1 MLGAHLVEENGEQ
14 GVRFAVW
21 APHAERVSVV
31 GDFNRWNGDAHP
43 MVRQPESGIWALFI
57 PGLGEGTIYKYEIRT
72 HRGDLLLKA
81 DPYAF
86 WAEVKPNTASKV
98 AHLKGYAWQD
108 GEWQERKRSST
119 PFDKPM
125 LIYEVH
131 LGSWKNRGFEQY
143 YSYAELADELI
154 DYAAEMGYTHIELL
168 PIMEH
173 PFDGSWGYQITG
185 YYAVTSRYGTPK
197 DFMAFVDRCHQ
208 RGIGVI
214 IDWVPGHFCRDE
226 HGLRMFDGTPCYEYA
241 DPRRAD
247 NRGWGTSNFDL
258 GKTEVQSFLI
268 SNALFWLDVYHVDG
282 IRVDAVAAMLY
293 LDYDR
298 GPGEWNPNAYGG
310 RENLE
315 SIAFIRKLN
324 EQVLTRFP
332 GTLMIAE
339 ESTDWPLVTMP
350 PYLGGLGFNYKWNM
364 GWMNDMLEYMQLDP
378 IYRKHHHNLVTFSF
392 MYAFS
397 ENFIL
402 PISHD
407 EVVHGKKSLLDK
419 MPGDYWQK
427 FASTRAFLAYMMAHP
442 GKKLLFMGAEFGQFI
457 EWDYKKGLDWFLL
470 DYPMHRSLWEYS
482 KALNLFY
489 RETPA
494 LWEKDH
500 SWEGFKWIDPH
511 DNEQSVVSFVR
522 MGKGSTEIVVV
533 VVNFTPVVRHSY
545 RIGVPALGTYREVFN
560 SDWEQWGGS
569 GVTNSAPIRAER
581 VRWHQEPQS
590 IAITVPPLAA
600 VFFRLEGEAGTAE

>member
-1 MLGAHLVEENGEQ
+1 M
-14 GVRFAVW
+14 
-21 APHAERVSVV
+21 
-31 GDFNRWNGDAHP
+31 
-43 MVRQPESGIWALFI
+43 
-57 PGLGEGTIYKYEIRT
+57 
-72 HRGDLLLKA
+72 
-81 DPYAF
+81 
-86 WAEVKPNTASKV
+86 
-98 AHLKGYAWQD
+98 
-108 GEWQERKRSST
+108 
-119 PFDKPM
+119 
-125 LIYEVH
+125 
-131 LGSWKNRGFEQY
+131 
-143 YSYAELADELI
+143 
-154 DYAAEMGYTHIELL
+154 
-168 PIMEH
+168 
-173 PFDGSWGYQITG
+173 
-185 YYAVTSRYGTPK
+185 
-197 DFMAFVDRCHQ
+197 
-208 RGIGVI
+208 
-214 IDWVPGHFCRDE
+214 
-226 HGLRMFDGTPCYEYA
+226 
-241 DPRRAD
+241 
-247 NRGWGTSNFDL
+247 
-258 GKTEVQSFLI
+258 QSFLI

-500 SWEGFKWIDPH
+500 SWEGFKWIDPTTT
-511 DNEQSVVSFVR
+511 NR
-522 MGKGSTEIVVV
+522 
-533 VVNFTPVVRHSY
+533 
-545 RIGVPALGTYREVFN
+545 
-560 SDWEQWGGS
+560 GGS
-569 GVTNSAPIRAER
+569 LCAWGR
-581 VRWHQEPQS
+581 V
-590 IAITVPPLAA
+590 PL
-600 VFFRLEGEAGTAE
+600 RSWWWL